1 MSSAPERRAYRWRRR
16 GGGHSL
22 AVARPPDMVL
32 TDVRVPGTTA
42 AEAKRTASRRSVV
55 QTIPPSL

>member
-1 MSSAPERRAYRWRRR
+1 
-16 GGGHSL
+16 
-22 AVARPPDMVL
+22 MVL

-42 AEAKRTASRRSVV
+42 PEAKRTASRRSVV

>member
-1 MSSAPERRAYRWRRR
+1 
-16 GGGHSL
+16 
-22 AVARPPDMVL
+22 MVL

-42 AEAKRTASRRSVV
+42 AEAKRTAFRRSVV